1 MPQHPSFR
9 RYFIA
14 IGIPE
19 PENTFLA
26 QIRELYHPQHHLTSP
41 PHITLKPPF
50 QMPNRSY
57 LLEKLA
63 KVARYLEP
71 FTVKLDMIGSFRQ
84 PKYGTIFLEPQKGE
98 QIKQIERTL
107 SENIAFLPTG
117 RTFYPH
123 LTLAQQVKHDDM
135 KKVKH
140 QLRALNIG
148 LKLKVDALVLY
159 VQNEDGQWEVDQ
171 IFPFGQNNSDKH
183 QTKSDDDEI
192 SANPDHTEESQPN

>member
-171 IFPFGQNNSDKH
+171 IFPFGQNNSGKH

-192 SANPDHTEESQPN
+192 SANPDHTEESQLN